1 MTEGWFIWGLV
12 IGFIWGEWGAA
23 RKARREADP
32 VTVLV
37 TIMWSDILEK
47 RRFVGRGLTITR
59 SETLD
64 LKGEEYTLSL
74 ASKGDAKLVGEA
86 A

>member
-1 MTEGWFIWGLV
+1 MSEGWFIWGLV
-12 IGFIWGEWGAA
+12 IGFFWGEWCAA
-23 RKARREADP
+23 RKAKREADP

-37 TIMWSDILEK
+37 AVMWADIREK

-59 SETLD
+59 SETFD

-74 ASKGDAKLVGEA
+74 ASKGEAKLVGEVA
-86 A
+86 